1 MRVYEA
7 RVPEGLA
14 PVKMALYLRRAF
26 PLLPD
31 HVLRDAL
38 SARDV
43 KQDGTRVNADTLT
56 VPGAAVRLYTAFA
69 VSLPAVYEDE
79 HVLLI
84 NKPAGLSS
92 DEDEWGGMTV
102 LSEANRERPDKR
114 LRLCHRLDNQTS
126 GLIILAADD
135 ESEQCLLS
143 AFEERKLDKHYQCL
157 VRGVMRP
164 PEGEAQAFLVRDSRL
179 GRVRV
184 VSHPTPE
191 GRTIRTAWETLGH
204 ENGCTRLSVDLL
216 TGRTHQIRAHMAY
229 LAHPVLG
236 DDVYGD
242 RAFNRKLHAE
252 GKLKLC
258 SWKLTLQAGGAL
270 SYLDGRTFS
279 VPVPF

>member
-7 RVPEGLA
+7 QAPEGLT
-14 PVKMALYLRRAF
+14 PVKTALYLRRAF
-26 PLLPD
+26 PLIPE

-38 SARDV
+38 NARDV
-43 KQDGTRVNADTLT
+43 KVNGVRASQETT
-56 VPGAAVRLYTAFA
+56 VSPGSVVRLYTPFSA
-69 VSLPAVYEDE
+69 SLPVVYEDSR
-79 HVLLI
+79 VLLV

-102 LSEANRERPDKR
+102 LSEANQERPDKR
-114 LRLCHRLDNQTS
+114 MRLCHRLDNQTC
-126 GLIILAADD
+126 GLIVLAADD
-135 ESEQCLLS
+135 ESEACLLA
-143 AFEERKLDKHYQCL
+143 AFENRTLDKRYQCL
-157 VRGVMRP
+157 VRGMMRP
-164 PEGEAQAFLVRDSRL
+164 AEGEAQAFLVRDPAL

-204 ENGCTRLSVDLL
+204 ENGCTRLSVGLL

-229 LAHPVLG
+229 LAHPVVG

-242 RAFNRKLHAE
+242 RAFNRKLRSE
-252 GKLKLC
+252 GRLKLC
-258 SWKLTLQAGGAL
+258 SWQLTLQAGGIL

>member
-7 RVPEGLA
+7 RVPQGLA

-26 PLLPD
+26 PLLPE

-38 SARDV
+38 NARDV
-43 KQDGTRVNADTLT
+43 KMDSVRAGEDTP
-56 VPGAAVRLYTAFA
+56 VQPGASVRVYTPFSA
-69 VSLPAVYEDE
+69 SLPVVYEDE

-102 LSEANRERPDKR
+102 LSEANRERPDR
-114 LRLCHRLDNQTS
+114 QLRLCHRLDNQTC

-135 ESEQCLLS
+135 EIESCLLT
-143 AFEERKLDKHYQCL
+143 AFEERKLDKRYQCL
-157 VRGVMRP
+157 VRGTMRP
-164 PEGEAQAFLVRDSRL
+164 DAGEAQAFLVRDSRL

-191 GRTIRTAWETLGH
+191 GRTIRTAWDTIRH
-204 ENGCTRLSVDLL
+204 ENGCTRLSVELL
-216 TGRTHQIRAHMAY
+216 TGRAHPIRAHMAY

-242 RAFNRKLHAE
+242 RAFNRRLHCE
-252 GKLKLC
+252 GKLRLC
-258 SWKLTLQAGGAL
+258 SWQLTLRAGGAL
-270 SYLDGRTFS
+270 SYLDGRMFS
-279 VPVPF
+279 APVPF

>member
-1 MRVYEA
+1 MFVYEA
-7 RVPEGLA
+7 RAPQGLA
-14 PVKMALYLRRAF
+14 PVKTALYLRRAF
-26 PLLPD
+26 PLIPD

-38 SARDV
+38 NARDI
-43 KQDGTRVNADTLT
+43 KLDGVRAGPETL
-56 VPGAAVRLYTAFA
+56 VSPGASVRLYTSFA
-69 VSLPAVYEDE
+69 ASLPAVYEDD
-79 HVLLI
+79 HVLLV

-126 GLIILAADD
+126 GLILLAADD
-135 ESEQCLLS
+135 ESEACLLQ
-143 AFEERKLDKHYQCL
+143 AFEERKLDKRYQCL

-164 PEGEAQAFLVRDSRL
+164 ADGEAQAFLVRDSSL

-191 GRTIRTAWETLGH
+191 GKTIRTAWQTLSH
-204 ENGCTRLSVDLL
+204 ENGCTRLNVSLL

-242 RAFNRKLHAE
+242 RAFNRKLRSE
-252 GKLKLC
+252 GKLRLC
-258 SWKLTLQAGGAL
+258 SWQLTMRAGGVL